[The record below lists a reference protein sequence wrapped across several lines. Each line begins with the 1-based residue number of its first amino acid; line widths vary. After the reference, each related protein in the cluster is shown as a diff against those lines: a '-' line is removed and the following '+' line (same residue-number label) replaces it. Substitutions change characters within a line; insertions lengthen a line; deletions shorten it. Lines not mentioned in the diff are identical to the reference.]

1 MFTIISVSIQSVQ
14 EQAKCYQTG
23 GQAERNARPQEV
35 RPEAQFPAQQQ
46 GGLALFSETVSN
58 KVGWL

>member
-14 EQAKCYQTG
+14 EQAICYQTG

-46 GGLALFSETVSN
+46 GGLALVSETVSN
-58 KVGWL
+58 KVG